1 MKDIFE
7 EIILIDKDTTAK
19 QQLAQDNLNNLQES
33 LDQDIS
39 QLCSGILEE
48 AKQKVQDYADSLE
61 SQKEQNKKLINEQTQ
76 SQCLLIKN
84 AFLNVKDGLVE
95 QLFNELK
102 TERS

>member
-1 MKDIFE
+1 M
-7 EIILIDKDTTAK
+7 
-19 QQLAQDNLNNLQES
+19 QES

-48 AKQKVQDYADSLE
+48 AKKKVQDYSDSLE
-61 SQKEQNKKLINEQTQ
+61 SQKEQNKKLIDEQTQ